1 MSPFTR
7 VMSLAGVMLLCACPA
22 PEDTTS
28 VDAGPTGPVVMDGGT
43 TIPFT
48 PGMCSTDYNCGGEI
62 YGVWN
67 FFSGCVLG
75 EDKKATDY
83 CKLGAFE
90 IRYRPE
96 GTLRFDYEGTYAID
110 LSAGTEGDIAYPGA
124 CFEGE
129 QSLSMRECSALGAA
143 LGETYEC
150 KLDNG
155 AGCHC
160 RFSTQNVSR
169 TKEAGVF
176 LADGGQ
182 LVLDNTRHS
191 YCVNGKRMTLRGP
204 EVDGES
210 VVYTLFRAD
219 AR

>member
-1 MSPFTR
+1 MTR
-7 VMSLAGVMLLCACPA
+7 VAMLAGVSLLCACPV
-22 PEDTTS
+22 PSDTTS
-28 VDAGPTGPVVMDGGT
+28 VDAAPTGPLVMDGGL

-48 PGMCSTDYNCGGEI
+48 PGMCSTDNNCGGEI
-62 YGVWN
+62 YGSWN

-83 CKLGAFE
+83 CNLGAFE
-90 IRYRPE
+90 IRYRPV
-96 GTLRFDYEGTYAID
+96 GTLRFDFEGTYAIE

-129 QSLSMRECSALGAA
+129 PSLSRNECNNLGAA

-150 KLDNG
+150 KIDIG

-160 RFSTQNVSR
+160 QFATTIVTQL
-169 TKEAGVF
+169 KETGVF

-182 LVLDNTRHS
+182 LVLDNVRHS

-219 AR
+219 AQ